1 MSRCLTPRTC
11 LIKTYDASDE
21 EIRTVRFVAETDVTA
36 TFAEQLAERLAYI
49 EALHAGTK
57 VHRLKVKSL
66 EGDDLAA
73 QSVHEL
79 KVAMGYFER

>member
-1 MSRCLTPRTC
+1 MSRCSIPRTC
-11 LIKTYDASDE
+11 LIKTYDVWDE

-66 EGDDLAA
+66 EGNDLAA
-73 QSVHEL
+73 QSVHDL
-79 KVAMGYFER
+79 KLAMGFRAR

>member
-1 MSRCLTPRTC
+1 MSRCSTPRTC
-11 LIKTYDASDE
+11 LIKTYDVRDE

-57 VHRLKVKSL
+57 VHQLKVKSL
-66 EGDDLAA
+66 DGVDLAA

-79 KVAMGYFER
+79 KVAMGFSER